1 MFKVSDLA
9 THGSDENPS
18 LHANCNGKKGDRRCC
33 CYYPSGLWGG
43 DDDCKRAIKG
53 VLWTPG
59 YKCLHNLNRISVILT
74 AGDGASFVQSVQG
87 EFPGGRPEKSVPL
100 RISPP
105 PSFKADKCSYSSD
118 KSLRIISIWIPGN

>member
-1 MFKVSDLA
+1 MAQMKTPHCTPIVMVRKGTGVAVA
-9 THGSDENPS
+9 TTLRGS
-18 LHANCNGKKGDRRCC
+18 
-33 CYYPSGLWGG
+33 GG